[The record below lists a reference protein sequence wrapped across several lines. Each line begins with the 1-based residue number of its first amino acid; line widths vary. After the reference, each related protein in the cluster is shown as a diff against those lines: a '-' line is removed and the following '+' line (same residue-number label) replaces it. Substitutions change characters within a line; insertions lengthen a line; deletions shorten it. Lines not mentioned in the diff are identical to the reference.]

1 MAFYTD
7 GVVPWNS
14 LDNNTRGPLAS
25 ELESGYPCGEADQ
38 QLFNWTAG
46 WTIGNIW
53 NMLLQSGITP
63 DVDKL
68 LDLARAIQTG
78 KVNYAVAAGTANART
93 ATLSPV
99 PTSYIDGMGVTL
111 RIAATNS
118 AAATL
123 NLNGLGAIPITLVS
137 GSALTGGEI
146 PAMAEFVIFNNT
158 AMLVNPKPSVVT
170 GIGGYQNIEAATNTT
185 LPTNNVAVAVPWAS
199 ATGSQSVFGTIS
211 GSVFTFTVA
220 GRYFLSSQMQI
231 SVTGT
236 PAGQFAAA
244 IAKVIKNNG
253 LPGQGTITTMGD
265 DLTLISGTATTSYLS
280 GVGALDAAVGDTL
293 ILTGQEFIAS
303 GGTYT
308 TGNIAVASITLLRTQ

>member
-123 NLNGLGAIPITLVS
+123 NLNGLGVIPITLPD
-137 GSALTGGEI
+137 GSVLAGGEI
-146 PAMAEFVIFNNT
+146 PAIAKFIIYSNT
-158 AMLVNPKPSVVT
+158 AVLTNAKPSTITGVGGFQNVVSSL
-170 GIGGYQNIEAATNTT
+170 NTAIA
-185 LPTNNVAVAVPWAS
+185 LNNVAVAVPWAT
-199 ATGSQSVFGTIS
+199 AAGGSIYGTIA
-211 GSVFTFTVA
+211 GSVFTFTVPGLYVISA
-220 GRYFLSSQMQI
+220 RMQI

-236 PAGQFAAA
+236 PTGQFATALA
-244 IAKVIKNNG
+244 SVIKNNG
-253 LPGQGTITTMGD
+253 TGGQITVCQFADSKTLVAGTPANSWIAG
-265 DLTLISGTATTSYLS
+265 SGAI
-280 GVGALDAAVGDTL
+280 AAVAGDTL
-293 ILTGQEFIAS
+293 ILTGLESIS
-303 GGTYT
+303 GGGTFT
-308 TGNIAVASITLLRTQ
+308 SGNISAASITINRTQ